1 MDIKKI
7 DDKPMVIHT
16 KKKSK
21 LHIHESKEGT
31 IKGKNVYM
39 KQKVDNVQENSKPV
53 HPTLYDRENNRRRFQ
68 GIKDRFETQNTS
80 IKIKRIFYQRAR

>member
-31 IKGKNVYM
+31 IKGKNVYV
-39 KQKVDNVQENSKPV
+39 KQKVEEAHGNDKNVRTV
-53 HPTLYDRENNRRRFQ
+53 HPNSYDRAYHEDTNS
-68 GIKDRFETQNTS
+68 T
-80 IKIKRIFYQRAR
+80 